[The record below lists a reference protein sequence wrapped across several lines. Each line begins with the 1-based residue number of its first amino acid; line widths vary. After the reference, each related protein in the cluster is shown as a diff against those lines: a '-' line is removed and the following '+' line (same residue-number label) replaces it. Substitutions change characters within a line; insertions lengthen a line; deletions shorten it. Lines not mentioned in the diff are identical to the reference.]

1 MSKNG
6 KLDQDPQ
13 DDVDVLA
20 VLDLCRPFRR
30 RPGVLVFV
38 VAFKRGTRNLRTG
51 TRIFELQDDED
62 EILQLRRPGNRGS
75 QLG

>member
-30 RPGVLVFV
+30 RR
-38 VAFKRGTRNLRTG
+38 A
-51 TRIFELQDDED
+51 
-62 EILQLRRPGNRGS
+62 S
-75 QLG
+75 